1 MSHPFWLAR
10 PRSDGGSDFVKFL
23 PGLDGVEIR
32 EGSHLPPQMPLLKR
46 RRHLAA
52 DEADACRRLLQLEA
66 GFRHSDPLF

>member
-1 MSHPFWLAR
+1 VSFSPAQ
-10 PRSDGGSDFVKFL
+10 GA
-23 PGLDGVEIR
+23 VEIL

-66 GFRHSDPLF
+66 GFRDSEPLF